1 MGTDYTGSC
10 IVVLMGTDY
19 TGSCNS
25 GVNWHWL
32 HM

>member
-1 MGTDYTGSC
+1 VVLMGTDYTGSC

-25 GVNWHWL
+25 GVNWH
-32 HM
+32 

>member
-19 TGSCNS
+19 TGSYNS
-25 GVNWHWL
+25 DVNGHWL
-32 HM
+32 HR